1 MCSNVVQHAQNK
13 RDQAPVLFPLT
24 AAIFLN
30 HRVRSHAETDGDGL
44 KHAVAR
50 ALPEL

>member
-13 RDQAPVLFPLT
+13 RDQAPVLPSDCGY
-24 AAIFLN
+24 FLN